1 MVLTP
6 FLAPLRR
13 CWQRLRRQELWLL
26 WLMSAF
32 FVGLLAVLSVAWIFA
47 GWIEQLDRQQANER
61 ARLFVGE
68 EIVRLIGAIET
79 DFYRLAMTTSPQ
91 NRERVHRTLLAKT
104 KDLEHALEVIEKGGT
119 VRRQVDLNV
128 EGADQM
134 IREASYHP
142 DLQATGYILEVIEIG
157 PQIDQIRGK
166 AAELRALTERRE
178 AARERSAEQSAGKQE
193 GLAFIAVEREIK
205 TYFKLLPPVFFRF
218 TENANR
224 LFFESDHRL
233 RELEAQ
239 LDGQRLNYRRTEA
252 ALILLVVA
260 FVTGVGILVTRQIAA
275 SNRRLQRASE
285 EMRAAKE
292 LAEQA
297 SQAKSQFLANMSHEI
312 RTPLNGVLGLADL
325 LGRSRLDPEQRQR
338 VELIR
343 QSGRHLLS
351 LINNVL
357 DLAKIEAGRLK
368 LDVEELDLDAEV
380 DTVTRQFAQSAR
392 QKGLRLAVESVAGL
406 PCVLGDGLR
415 VRQVLTNLI
424 GNALKFTAEG
434 EITVRLL
441 PVPGEDGNG
450 RVRTEV
456 LDTGIGIASDK
467 LACIFESFV
476 QADDSTAR
484 QFSGTGLGLTIARDL
499 IATMGGELGVDSI
512 VGKGSCFW
520 FSLPC
525 ASPMVVP
532 ADRAATRREI
542 DPGAP
547 VELETPAGSA
557 HPQAPKGSA
566 GCLLL
571 AEDNPVNQLVAS
583 QILEMAGYSV
593 TVAADGR
600 QAVAA
605 VQAQRFDAVLMDCQ
619 MPEMDGYEATRRIR
633 ALEDSGALPGRL
645 PIIAITAN
653 AFESDRKACLAAGM
667 DDFLSK
673 PFAADVLLSKLAS
686 AIGRRPAST
695 APPPGAPP
703 NPTSGEGAAATD
715 EGLDPAALDELR
727 RLGGSTLC
735 TRILALYGRTLGEH
749 RAAIVSAIAAGDL
762 ATMSRH
768 AHMLKSGSGQIGAGR
783 LRDLCASLE
792 QAGRDGQLSG
802 ASDLQAPF
810 AAECDRVSAL
820 LLRIEG

>member
-1 MVLTP
+1 MLLTP
-6 FLAPLRR
+6 VLAPLRR
-13 CWQRLRRQELWLL
+13 YWQRLRRQELWLR
-26 WLMSAF
+26 WLMAAF
-32 FVGLLAVLSVAWIFA
+32 FIGFLAVLGVAWIFA
-47 GWIEQLDRQQANER
+47 EWIEQLDRQQANER

-91 NRERVHRTLLAKT
+91 NRERIHRELLAKA
-104 KDLEHALEVIEKGGT
+104 KDLEHGIEVIERGGT
-119 VRRQVDLNV
+119 IRRQVDLNV

-134 IREASYHP
+134 IREASFRP
-142 DLQATGYILEVIEIG
+142 DPQATGYVLEVIEIG
-157 PQIDQIRGK
+157 PQIDQIRAK
-166 AAELRALTERRE
+166 AAELRELTERRE
-178 AARERSAEQSAGKQE
+178 AARELSAEDSAGKQE
-193 GLAFIAVEREIK
+193 GLAFMAIEREIK
-205 TYFKLLPPVFFRF
+205 AYFKLLPPAFFRF

-224 LFFESDHRL
+224 LFFESDQRL
-233 RELEAQ
+233 RELETQ
-239 LDGQRLNYRRTEA
+239 LDGQRLNYRRAEA

-260 FVTGVGILVTRQIAA
+260 FVTGVGVLVTRQIAA
-275 SNRRLQRASE
+275 SNRRLQRATE

-325 LGRSRLDPEQRQR
+325 LGRSCLDPEQRQR

-343 QSGRHLLS
+343 QSGGHLLS
-351 LINNVL
+351 LINDVL
-357 DLAKIEAGRLK
+357 DLAKVEAGRLK

-380 DTVTRQFAQSAR
+380 DTVTRQFAQRAR

-434 EITVRLL
+434 EITVRLWPL
-441 PVPGEDGNG
+441 VGEDGNG
-450 RVRTEV
+450 QVRTEV

-499 IATMGGELGVDSI
+499 IATMGGELGVDSV
-512 VGKGSCFW
+512 VGKGSRFW
-520 FSLPC
+520 FSLPF
-525 ASPMVVP
+525 ASPAAVP
-532 ADRAATRREI
+532 ADCAATRREI
-542 DPGAP
+542 DPGLP
-547 VELETPAGSA
+547 VEPETPASA
-557 HPQAPKGSA
+557 AHQQAPKGTA
-566 GCLLL
+566 GSLLL

-583 QILEMAGYSV
+583 QILEFAGYSV
-593 TVAADGR
+593 SLAADGR

-605 VQAQRFDAVLMDCQ
+605 VRAQRFDAVLMDCQ

-673 PFAADVLLSKLAS
+673 PFAADVLLAKLAS

-703 NPTSGEGAAATD
+703 NPTSGNGAATD
-715 EGLDPAALDELR
+715 EGLDPAALEELHC
-727 RLGGSTLC
+727 LGGSALC
-735 TRILALYGRTLGEH
+735 TRILALYGRKLGEH

-768 AHMLKSGSGQIGAGR
+768 AHTLKSGSGQIGAGR

-792 QAGRDGQLSG
+792 QAGRDGQLSR

-810 AAECDRVSAL
+810 AAECDRVAS
-820 LLRIEG
+820 LLRRMEG